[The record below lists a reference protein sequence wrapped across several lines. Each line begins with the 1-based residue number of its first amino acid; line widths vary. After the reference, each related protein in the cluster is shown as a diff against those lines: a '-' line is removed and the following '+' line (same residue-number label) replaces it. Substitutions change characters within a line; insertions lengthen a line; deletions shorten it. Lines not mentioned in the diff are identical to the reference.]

1 MLKFLKK
8 QIFQNKNYY
17 GQNSIYKINRV
28 TMYDLLSAKEIR
40 KRFRN
45 ACGKDVSL
53 PAIHHVA
60 QGIGYREKQIG
71 GKRGYHKS
79 VYTALTQHFKELV
92 DYDKARVA
100 KASQKPP
107 KQPKQISWN
116 DGNYFTYNG
125 EKDNADYEWEKNENR
140 IRRAIMESITEL
152 DLFHGSQAD
161 FQEFDLA
168 FISSGW
174 GQQAYGYGVY
184 LIDNPEGAKEYARGG
199 FVYTAKVPSGRYLT
213 YKSISRAAATKIARD
228 FFKYYTTENEYGRE
242 AYKGYENEFWNEEC
256 KYLCDCQTGGDIYGT
271 IASLVGDDKETSEF
285 LYREGYKGIK
295 WVDVMADGTKNTN
308 YVIFNPKDIKIL
320 KKEKVV

>member
-1 MLKFLKK
+1 MLWSAQEISKK
-8 QIFQNKNYY
+8 
-17 GQNSIYKINRV
+17 
-28 TMYDLLSAKEIR
+28 
-40 KRFRN
+40 FRN
-45 ACGKDVSL
+45 SLGKNIS
-53 PAIHHVA
+53 PRAIHVFA
-60 QGIGYREKQIG
+60 EKLGYHMKRIG
-71 GKRGYHKS
+71 GKKGYDQS
-79 VYTALTQHFKELV
+79 LYTALTRHLKELL
-92 DYDKARVA
+92 DYDAQQAVRKH
-100 KASQKPP
+100 QKPQ
-107 KQPKQISWN
+107 KQPKEIVW
-116 DGNYFTYNG
+116 DDDNYETYNG
-125 EKDNADYEWEKNENR
+125 ERNNVNYEWEKNENR

-295 WVDVMADGTKNTN
+295 WVDVTADGTKNTN

>member
-17 GQNSIYKINRV
+17 DQNSIYKINRV

-125 EKDNADYEWEKNENR
+125 EKDNADYEWESLIPR
-140 IRRAIMESITEL
+140 IVMEEINKFL
-152 DLFHGSQAD
+152 
-161 FQEFDLA
+161 
-168 FISSGW
+168 
-174 GQQAYGYGVY
+174 
-184 LIDNPEGAKEYARGG
+184 
-199 FVYTAKVPSGRYLT
+199 
-213 YKSISRAAATKIARD
+213 
-228 FFKYYTTENEYGRE
+228 
-242 AYKGYENEFWNEEC
+242 
-256 KYLCDCQTGGDIYGT
+256 
-271 IASLVGDDKETSEF
+271 DKE
-285 LYREGYKGIK
+285 I
-295 WVDVMADGTKNTN
+295 V
-308 YVIFNPKDIKIL
+308 
-320 KKEKVV
+320 